1 MLGFIIVLV
10 AGVVS
15 GAFATREF
23 GNVWGMLCGVA
34 GALIVWAVLGLL
46 LRKRIAGQ
54 QQKIQ
59 EIMQSAQHK
68 VNRQMEM
75 FQRRPPSSEKAARQI
90 VEKIQ
95 LDAVRK
101 ALTELDNFKVFYKWN
116 MLLPKQINT
125 MKVQLYYQLKE
136 YGKVDELLPRSLL
149 FDVHSVAIKLVR
161 MYKNK
166 DAKLDKFFQSRVRRF
181 KGDNRAFLASVYAW
195 MKVRQEQ
202 PELALKAL
210 LDSKSTS
217 DNPVMLENIERLT
230 NGKLRHFSNSGF
242 GDIWYAL
249 ALEEPKVKVQRQ
261 QMRGY

>member
-23 GNVWGMLCGVA
+23 GNVWGMLCGIA
-34 GALIVWAVLGLL
+34 GALIAWAVLGLI

-59 EIMQSAQHK
+59 DIMQTAQHK

-95 LDAVRK
+95 LEAVRK
-101 ALTELDNFKVFYKWN
+101 ALAELENFRVFYKWN

-136 YGKVDELLPRSLL
+136 YGKVDELLPKSLL
-149 FDVHSVAIKLVR
+149 FDVHSVAIKLAR
-161 MYKNK
+161 MYKLN
-166 DAKLDKFFQSRVRRF
+166 DGKLDKFFQSRVRRF

-195 MKVRQEQ
+195 IKVRQDAPQ
-202 PELALKAL
+202 QALKAL
-210 LDSKSTS
+210 LDTKSTS
-217 DNPVMLENIERLT
+217 DNPVMMENIDRLT
-230 NGKLRHFSNSGF
+230 NGKVKHFSNSGF

>member
-1 MLGFIIVLV
+1 MLGFMIVLV

-23 GNVWGMLCGVA
+23 GNVWGMLCGIV

-59 EIMQSAQHK
+59 DIMQNAQNK

-95 LDAVRK
+95 LEAVRK
-101 ALTELDNFKVFYKWN
+101 ALAELDNFKSFYKWN

-161 MYKNK
+161 MYKNN

-195 MKVRQEQ
+195 MKVKQEQ
-202 PELALKAL
+202 PQLALKAL

>member
-1 MLGFIIVLV
+1 MLGFIIVIV

-23 GNVWGMLCGVA
+23 GNVWGMICGIA
-34 GALIVWAVLGLL
+34 GALLIWAVLGLI

-59 EIMQSAQHK
+59 EIMQTAQNK

-95 LDAVRK
+95 FDAVRK
-101 ALTELDNFKVFYKWN
+101 ALAELENFKVFYKWN

-136 YGKVDELLPRSLL
+136 YGKVDELLPGALL
-149 FDVHSVAIKLVR
+149 FDVHSVAIKLAR
-161 MYKNK
+161 MYKRN
-166 DAKLDKFFQSRVRRF
+166 DAKMDKFFQSRVRRF

-195 MKVRQEQ
+195 IKLRQDEPQ
-202 PELALKAL
+202 LALKAL
-210 LDSKSTS
+210 IDSKSTS
-217 DNPVMLENIERLT
+217 DNPVLLENIDRLT
-230 NGKLRHFSNSGF
+230 NGKIRHFSNSGF

-249 ALEEPKVKVQRQ
+249 ALEEHKVKVQRQ
-261 QMRGY
+261 IRNY